1 MLLSKRLKLTLAAH
15 TSFQFLLDMTRN
27 IVAYEKVRVSAYFLP
42 YHSYHN
48 LPFVLI
54 CIVWLVVYHL
64 PGYIMLFDFYLFE
77 TFNYPEF

>member
-48 LPFVLI
+48 LPFVLN

-64 PGYIMLFDFYLFE
+64 PVLYNVVSLLFI
-77 TFNYPEF
+77 

>member
-1 MLLSKRLKLTLAAH
+1 MLLFKRLKLTLAAH

-42 YHSYHN
+42 YHTYHN

-54 CIVWLVVYHL
+54 CTVWLDVYHL
-64 PGYIMLFDFYLFE
+64 PVRISINFFSYQLKIRM
-77 TFNYPEF
+77 N